1 MADEPT
7 GSLDSKN
14 AEVILDMFINFKDEN
29 SLILFATH
37 NKSLVNKSDLELT
50 ISNGTVNFN

>member
-7 GSLDSKN
+7 GSLDAKN
-14 AEVILDMFINFKDEN
+14 AENIIDILNNVKDN
-29 SLILFATH
+29 QTLILFATH

-50 ISNGTVNFN
+50 ISNGNVNFN